1 MLTNTRFTIE
11 LHMVNCS
18 TQFAPYIRWAIDI
31 IKVNTN
37 RLYREKSHRNDIL
50 VVLKE
55 IFDLRSLMF
64 YGYGGSL
71 DIINHVYIAMWFR

>member
-50 VVLKE
+50 AVLK
-55 IFDLRSLMF
+55 
-64 YGYGGSL
+64 
-71 DIINHVYIAMWFR
+71 